1 MSLFYFYFLVN
12 CPCFLLRKERIWN
25 LKKKTKN
32 VTFILVVAC
41 PGHYKIVGH
50 SSIGMFFR
58 IISLYYYQY
67 INILI
72 KKSFNFLFFFQVQ
85 LNSIIWLKELLIC
98 SLSLLYIYIYERRL
112 TWDMKKAA
120 EIEETMFTTIS
131 SFNQCRK
138 LLHTEPPRPRWHVTS
153 GCRFNILWHKILS
166 SALMGY
172 LHVIPTLFHNH
183 LLSLSDTK
191 EKQDCVPLYVC
202 WARAFC

>member
-12 CPCFLLRKERIWN
+12 CSCILLRKERIWN

-32 VTFILVVAC
+32 VTFILIVAC

-72 KKSFNFLFFFQVQ
+72 KKSFIFLFFFPSTIKFNYIAKGIV
-85 LNSIIWLKELLIC
+85 NMF
-98 SLSLLYIYIYERRL
+98 SLSYIYIYERRL

-120 EIEETMFTTIS
+120 ESEETMFTAIS
-131 SFNQCRK
+131 SFNQSMK
-138 LLHTEPPRPRWHVTS
+138 LWHTEPPRPR
-153 GCRFNILWHKILS
+153 
-166 SALMGY
+166 
-172 LHVIPTLFHNH
+172 
-183 LLSLSDTK
+183 
-191 EKQDCVPLYVC
+191 
-202 WARAFC
+202 

>member
-98 SLSLLYIYIYERRL
+98 SLSLLYIYIY
-112 TWDMKKAA
+112 MK
-120 EIEETMFTTIS
+120 ED
-131 SFNQCRK
+131 
-138 LLHTEPPRPRWHVTS
+138 LLGT
-153 GCRFNILWHKILS
+153 
-166 SALMGY
+166 
-172 LHVIPTLFHNH
+172 
-183 LLSLSDTK
+183 
-191 EKQDCVPLYVC
+191 
-202 WARAFC
+202 